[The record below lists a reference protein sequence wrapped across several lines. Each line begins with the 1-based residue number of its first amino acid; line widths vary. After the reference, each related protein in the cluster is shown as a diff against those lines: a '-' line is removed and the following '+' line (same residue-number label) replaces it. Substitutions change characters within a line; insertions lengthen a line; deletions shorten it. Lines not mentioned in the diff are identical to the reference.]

1 MDRKIGFGLL
11 LITLVALAV
20 AILSPGGRSVDP
32 NPKLPWLIEV
42 DARGDI
48 LVFGLKLGQSTLAD
62 ARDVFQDQG
71 KINLFL
77 SPQGEYA
84 IEAYF
89 QRLYLSGLRADIV
102 LTLDVE
108 QQEAEQIFGRGLRI
122 SKLGSGAKKVDMTKP
137 DQDLLAEERIALIT
151 YLPATDLDEK
161 ILSRHFGEP
170 QQKLSEAKSG
180 VVHWLYPEKGLD
192 IAVNPEGKEVFQYVR
207 PSAFEE
213 LLKPLNEQKI
223 PEFENDYIQ

>member
-20 AILSPGGRSVDP
+20 AILSPGGRTVDP

-42 DARGDI
+42 DARGDSH
-48 LVFGLKLGQSTLAD
+48 VFGLTLGESTLAD
-62 ARDVFQDQG
+62 AREVFQEQG
-71 KINLFL
+71 KLNLFV

-89 QRLYLSGLRADIV
+89 QRLYLSGLRADLV
-102 LTLDVE
+102 LALDVE
-108 QQEAEQIFGRGLRI
+108 QQTAAEIFDRGLRI
-122 SKLGSGAKKVDMTKP
+122 SKLGSGAKKVDMTRP
-137 DQDLLAEERIALIT
+137 DQNMLAEARISLIT
-151 YLPATDLDEK
+151 YLPASDLDEE

-170 QQKLSEAKSG
+170 QQKIGEKKSG
-180 VVHWLYPEKGLD
+180 IIHWLYAEKGLD
-192 IAVNPEGKEVFQYVR
+192 IGVNPEGKEVFQYVR

-213 LLKPLNEQKI
+213 LVKPLGDQKT
-223 PEFENDYIQ
+223 PE